1 MLLMRLSTRL
11 APDLMDEFLGSAV
24 GVVVLF
30 AVVVMVV
37 SGFLW
42 IRKIT
47 TIDV

>member
-1 MLLMRLSTRL
+1 MCSS
-11 APDLMDEFLGSAV
+11 DLMDEFLGSAV

-30 AVVVMVV
+30 SVVVMVV